1 MRSKIL
7 PFVLVASMSFGAVA
21 FAAATDTKGVV
32 KAIDEKTLT
41 LTLEDGSV
49 YKLPAGFKIADLKV
63 GEKVVVSWEAKGAD
77 KDASAVKAD
86 K

>member
-7 PFVLVASMSFGAVA
+7 PLVLIASMSFGAVA

-32 KAIDEKTLT
+32 KAIDEKTMT

-49 YKLPAGFKIADLKV
+49 YKLPAGFKLADLKV
-63 GEKVVVSWEAKGAD
+63 GEKVIVSWEAKGAD

>member
-7 PFVLVASMSFGAVA
+7 PLVLIASMSFGAVA

-32 KAIDEKTLT
+32 KAIDEKTMT

-49 YKLPAGFKIADLKV
+49 YKLPAGFKLADLKV
-63 GEKVVVSWEAKGAD
+63 GEKVTVSWEAKGAD